1 MAGVYATLGETDKA
15 IDWLNKGYEQRVFS
29 MFFVRVDP
37 LFDPIRDDAR
47 FQELVRRIGLSNQA
61 T

>member
-1 MAGVYATLGETDKA
+1 MAGVYATLGETDEA

-47 FQELVRRIGLSNQA
+47 FQELVRRIGLSNEA

>member
-29 MFFVRVDP
+29 MFFVSVDP